1 MGQPFSALVIDKEQI
16 NMAAP
21 LEVQLRR
28 KDVLL
33 GSFGECINNTRIFSI
48 ASFFY
53 PSSENKLPGNK
64 RVNASDLVYFQA
76 TGPE

>member
-1 MGQPFSALVIDKEQI
+1 MGQPFSALVIDKERI

-33 GSFGECINNTRIFSI
+33 GSFGECINYTRVFSI